1 MPTIVDGART
11 GRSPG
16 CDHRSAGRVLAMP
29 PPTSMRNNQR
39 TIFGWAMYDW
49 ANSAYITAG
58 SLIFAIYFGETIFPE
73 DGFSAFGIS
82 VGAEA
87 FFGILVGFGAFLLF
101 LAMPILG
108 AIADYSNSKKRL
120 LQIFAYT
127 GATFAVLTAIPGP
140 GDLGLAV
147 VVALFA
153 QIGFVS
159 ANVMYEGFL
168 PELTTADTIDR
179 VSARGFAFGYA
190 GGGIHLVLSLLL
202 LFFAEPLGLA
212 ETTAQRIVIASA
224 GVWWAGF
231 AAFSFTRLRDA
242 GVARPIPARFRSAP
256 RPLAYGRLGLDRTW
270 RTTRQLLGFPQLLLF
285 VVAFLFYNDGVQTVI
300 KITPVFAS
308 ETLDLSATTIAA
320 VFVVIQLV
328 AFFGALAFG
337 WMAGRFGV
345 KRAILV
351 SIAGWILVTVGGYLM
366 PAEQAAPFL
375 LLGVLAGLVL
385 GGIQALSRSL
395 YGSMIPEEASAE
407 FFGFYSVFSKFSA
420 IFGPLIFAVVDIA
433 TGSARLSIL
442 FLTAFFL
449 IGGTLLSL
457 VDIDTARASRT
468 RWQLNGTTPPPQPPP
483 NEQL

>member
-1 MPTIVDGART
+1 MP
-11 GRSPG
+11 S
-16 CDHRSAGRVLAMP
+16 
-29 PPTSMRNNQR
+29 PTSMRNNQR

-58 SLIFAIYFGETIFPE
+58 SLIFAIYFGDTIFPE

-82 VGAEA
+82 VDAEA
-87 FFGILVGFGAFLLF
+87 FFGILVGFGALLLF

-108 AIADYSNSKKRL
+108 AVADYSNSKKRL
-120 LQIFAYT
+120 LRTFAYT
-127 GATFAVLTAIPGP
+127 GATFAVLTAVPGA

-147 VVALFA
+147 IVALLA

-168 PELTTADTIDR
+168 PELTTPDTIDR

-190 GGGIHLVLSLLL
+190 GGGIHLVLSLALL
-202 LFFAEPLGLA
+202 LAADPLGLS

-224 GVWWAGF
+224 GIWWAGF
-231 AAFSFTRLRDA
+231 AAFSFSRLRDDA
-242 GVARPIPARFRSAP
+242 GVARPIPVRYRSAP
-256 RPLAYGRLGLDRTW
+256 RPVAYGRLGIDRTW
-270 RTTRQLLGFPQLLLF
+270 RTTRQLVGFPQLLLF

-308 ETLDLSATTIAA
+308 ETLDLSTTTIAA

-337 WMAGRFGV
+337 WLAGRVGA
-345 KRAILV
+345 KRAILA
-351 SIAGWILVTVGGYLM
+351 SIAGWTLVTVGGYLM
-366 PAEQAAPFL
+366 PAGQAAPFL
-375 LLGVLAGLVL
+375 LLGVFAGLVL
-385 GGIQALSRSL
+385 GGVQALSRSL
-395 YGSMIPEEASAE
+395 YGSMIPEAASAE

-420 IFGPLIFAVVDIA
+420 IFGPLIFAAVDIA

-442 FLTAFFL
+442 FLTAFFI
-449 IGGTLLSL
+449 IGGTLLSA
-457 VDIDTARASRT
+457 VDVDTARASRND
-468 RWQLNGTTPPPQPPP
+468 WSLDEAPPSHEHKAGNASP
-483 NEQL
+483 

>member
-1 MPTIVDGART
+1 
-11 GRSPG
+11 
-16 CDHRSAGRVLAMP
+16 
-29 PPTSMRNNQR
+29 MRNNQR

-58 SLIFAIYFGETIFPE
+58 SLIFAIYFADTIFPA
-73 DGFSAFGIS
+73 DGIS
-82 VGAEA
+82 ALGITVDAEA
-87 FFGILVGFGAFLLF
+87 FFGILIGIGALALF

-120 LQIFAYT
+120 LQAFAYT
-127 GATFAVLTAIPGP
+127 GATFAVLTAVPGA

-168 PELTTADTIDR
+168 PELTTPDTIDR

-190 GGGIHLVLSLLL
+190 GGGIHLVLSLVL

-224 GVWWAGF
+224 GIWWAGF
-231 AAFSFTRLRDA
+231 AAFSFSRLRDV
-242 GVARPIPARFRSAP
+242 GESRPVPPRYRSAFTP
-256 RPLAYGRLGLDRTW
+256 IAYGRLGIDRTW

-308 ETLDLSATTIAA
+308 ETLNLSATTIAA

-337 WMAGRFGV
+337 WLAGRFGA
-345 KRAILV
+345 KRAILI
-351 SIAGWILVTVGGYLM
+351 SIAGWTLVTVGGYLM
-366 PAEQAAPFL
+366 PAEQVAPFL

-385 GGIQALSRSL
+385 GGVQALSRSL

-420 IFGPLIFAVVDIA
+420 IFGPLIFAAVDIA

-442 FLTAFFL
+442 FLTAFFV

-457 VDIDTARASRT
+457 VDVDAARASRNE
-468 RWQLNGTTPPPQPPP
+468 WFFDEPPSPQ
-483 NEQL
+483 EQEAGNASP

>member
-1 MPTIVDGART
+1 
-11 GRSPG
+11 
-16 CDHRSAGRVLAMP
+16 
-29 PPTSMRNNQR
+29 
-39 TIFGWAMYDW
+39 MYDW

-58 SLIFAIYFGETIFPE
+58 SLIFAIYFGDTIFPE

-82 VGAEA
+82 VDAEG
-87 FFGILVGFGAFLLF
+87 FFGILVGVGALILF

-120 LQIFAYT
+120 LQAFAYT
-127 GATFAVLTAIPGP
+127 GAAFAVLTAVPGT
-140 GDLGLAV
+140 GDVGLAV

-168 PELTTADTIDR
+168 PELTTPETIDR

-190 GGGIHLVLSLLL
+190 GGGIHLVLSLMLL
-202 LFFAEPLGLA
+202 YFAEPLGLA

-242 GVARPIPARFRSAP
+242 GTARPIPTRYRSAP
-256 RPLAYGRLGLDRTW
+256 RRFDYARLGIDRTW
-270 RTTRQLLGFPQLLLF
+270 RTTRQLAGFPQLLLF

-308 ETLDLSATTIAA
+308 ETLDLSTTTIAA
-320 VFVVIQLV
+320 VFVVIQIV

-337 WMAGRFGV
+337 WLAGRVGA

-351 SIAGWILVTVGGYLM
+351 SIAGWTLVTVGGYLT

-375 LLGVLAGLVL
+375 LIGVLAGLVL
-385 GGIQALSRSL
+385 GGVQALSRSL

-407 FFGFYSVFSKFSA
+407 FFGFYSVFSRFSS
-420 IFGPLIFAVVDIA
+420 IFGPLIFAAVDIA

-442 FLTAFFL
+442 FLTAFFI
-449 IGGTLLSL
+449 IGGTLLSR
-457 VDIDTARASRT
+457 VDVDAARASRI
-468 RWQLNGTTPPPQPPP
+468 RWDLNEPAPPPQQRPLNGSP
-483 NEQL
+483 